1 MIQFSEKVKP
11 EGSILPVNSLF
22 KFPLS
27 KLSGHWRWNG
37 ETSWAYGRN
46 KKMAI
51 QWQRVFGC
59 GFFQG
64 DSDAFYKLWFITL
77 PTLSWVVGKT
87 NCSRLENGAGKL
99 QLSATHMK
107 ETAMPPWQNEKNHL
121 TISIGFLVWDI
132 FERVSHPQK
141 WLKPDKEYLK
151 RNLECKS
158 RIFCTSYNLIIW
170 LISSFKKGSYFP
182 KDISNMT
189 FDCVW
194 IR

>member
-1 MIQFSEKVKP
+1 M
-11 EGSILPVNSLF
+11 
-22 KFPLS
+22 
-27 KLSGHWRWNG
+27 
-37 ETSWAYGRN
+37 
-46 KKMAI
+46 
-51 QWQRVFGC
+51 
-59 GFFQG
+59 
-64 DSDAFYKLWFITL
+64 
-77 PTLSWVVGKT
+77 VGKT

-170 LISSFKKGSYFP
+170 LISSFKKDPTFP
-182 KDISNMT
+182 KGYFQHDIWLRLNSLELRKIQLYFLALVTLSFSNILWFMT
-189 FDCVW
+189 HSTKQT
-194 IR
+194 